1 MLHKDP
7 DSLVPLW
14 FKHDE
19 IATEISA
26 HPQIRPDGLD
36 LPRTTETTVVR
47 GGFPSDEE
55 VWQHNDFVEIVRD
68 PNEPSRLAFL
78 RWNNGT
84 PAILHE
90 IDRDGKRYVPPPK
103 GAGLLAKIV
112 LPDRMNPSGST
123 RELASDLESVIS
135 RFVEI
140 DPDDVQKSVSFVL
153 SSWFPECFE
162 TVPYLWLLGLFG
174 GAKTTLLKVL
184 RCLCRR
190 SVLVGDIRAAGLY
203 RLAHETDITLLIDE
217 VELDGSRSA
226 SEMARLL
233 RSGNTRGTDT
243 IRNGQRFSTFCFK
256 VLASRL
262 PPTDG
267 ALSSRSL
274 FVSMRPTT
282 KSLPVLDE
290 LAQRRI
296 IQEFQSRM
304 LAFRF
309 ENLSQMKQYQFPQQ
323 ELQDLTPRMKQL
335 AMVLLAPLHDDA
347 QRQANLIA
355 ILRDGDDANRVT
367 QSLEPEWLVVEA
379 LFRMC
384 DEYHPDGGQLCE
396 MLVGG
401 VADEVN
407 YMLKLRG
414 EGPPLTA
421 HKVGRVLKA
430 QGIKTK

>member
-1 MLHKDP
+1 MLHKAL
-7 DSLVPLW
+7 DSLVPRS

-19 IATEISA
+19 IATESSA

-36 LPRTTETTVVR
+36 LPRTAETIVVR
-47 GGFPSDEE
+47 GGFPSDDEI
-55 VWQHNDFVEIVRD
+55 WQHNDFVEIVRD

-112 LPDRMNPSGST
+112 LPDRISPSGST

-217 VELDGSRSA
+217 VELDGSRSS
-226 SEMARLL
+226 SEMARFCCV
-233 RSGNTRGTDT
+233 RVTRGARTRSET
-243 IRNGQRFSTFCFK
+243 GSASPHSASRYWPR
-256 VLASRL
+256 ASRL
-262 PPTDG
+262 LMVPCPAVRCSYPCAPRRSRCRCWTRVH
-267 ALSSRSL
+267 SSRS
-274 FVSMRPTT
+274 SRNS
-282 KSLPVLDE
+282 SLGCSHF
-290 LAQRRI
+290 ASRI
-296 IQEFQSRM
+296 SHR
-304 LAFRF
+304 
-309 ENLSQMKQYQFPQQ
+309 
-323 ELQDLTPRMKQL
+323 
-335 AMVLLAPLHDDA
+335 
-347 QRQANLIA
+347 
-355 ILRDGDDANRVT
+355 
-367 QSLEPEWLVVEA
+367 
-379 LFRMC
+379 
-384 DEYHPDGGQLCE
+384 
-396 MLVGG
+396 
-401 VADEVN
+401 
-407 YMLKLRG
+407 
-414 EGPPLTA
+414 
-421 HKVGRVLKA
+421 
-430 QGIKTK
+430 

>member
-1 MLHKDP
+1 MLHKAP
-7 DSLVPLW
+7 DSLVPHSLTQ
-14 FKHDE
+14 DE
-19 IATEISA
+19 ITRHIST

-36 LPRTTETTVVR
+36 LPRTPETIVVR
-47 GGFPSDEE
+47 GGFPNDEE
-55 VWQHNDFVEIVRD
+55 TWHDNDLVEIVRD
-68 PNEPSRLAFL
+68 PNAPSRLAFL

-90 IDRDGKRYVPPPK
+90 IDHDGKHYVPPPK

-123 RELASDLESVIS
+123 RELALDLESVIS

-190 SVLVGDIRAAGLY
+190 SVLVGDICAAGLY

-217 VELDGSRSA
+217 VELDGSRSS

-256 VLASRL
+256 VLASRQ

-282 KSLPVLDE
+282 KSLPVLDAR
-290 LAQRRI
+290 AQLQI
-296 IQEFQSRM
+296 IQKFQSRM
-304 LAFRF
+304 LAFRL
-309 ENLSQMKQYQFPQQ
+309 ENLSQMKRYQFPQQ
-323 ELQDLTPRMKQL
+323 ELAESP
-335 AMVLLAPLHDDA
+335 LLFSAVAFNDF
-347 QRQANLIA
+347 
-355 ILRDGDDANRVT
+355 ANRHYW
-367 QSLEPEWLVVEA
+367 Q
-379 LFRMC
+379 
-384 DEYHPDGGQLCE
+384 
-396 MLVGG
+396 
-401 VADEVN
+401 
-407 YMLKLRG
+407 
-414 EGPPLTA
+414 
-421 HKVGRVLKA
+421 
-430 QGIKTK
+430 